1 MNQPAIHCLSTEM
14 RSIIGH
20 DVLLIDPFLD
30 AESSMNLFKT
40 LYETL
45 SWQSLQIKLYGRL
58 LNQPRL
64 TAFYGD
70 DGIHY
75 TYSNLTLKAEP
86 FTQELLNIKQT
97 IESVCQTTFNCVL
110 ANLYRDGNDSMGW
123 HSDDEPSLGDQP
135 TIASISFGAER
146 RFHLKHQ
153 FDPSIPTQKLLLR
166 PGSLLIMQG
175 QSQSHWQHQLPKS
188 KRVALPRIN
197 LTFRRIV

>member
-1 MNQPAIHCLSTEM
+1 MPTIHPLSAEIK
-14 RSIIGH
+14 SIIGH
-20 DVLLIDPFLD
+20 DVRLLEQLFD
-30 AESSMNLFKT
+30 AQSSSDLFNT

-45 SWQSLQIKLYGRL
+45 SWQSHQIKLFGRL
-58 LNQPRL
+58 LDQPRL

-70 DGIHY
+70 YGIHY
-75 TYSNLTLKAEP
+75 TYSNLTLTAEP
-86 FTQELLNIKQT
+86 FTQELLFIKQT

-110 ANLYRDGNDSMGW
+110 ANLYRDGSDSMGW

-135 TIASISFGAER
+135 TIASVSFGAER
-146 RFHLKHQ
+146 IFHLRHK
-153 FDPSIPTQKLLLR
+153 FDQSMPTQKVLLSHA
-166 PGSLLIMQG
+166 SLLIMQG